1 MSDEDELVDARKMD
15 WYKKIKARMKKEKL
29 VYFNKYDLDVIR
41 RALKIS
47 LQDHK
52 NVLEED
58 NPYID
63 TEEREEI
70 LEEIFDI
77 ESLLT
82 KIGKD

>member
-1 MSDEDELVDARKMD
+1 MSDDDYVDVTTMD
-15 WYKKIKARMKKEKL
+15 WYKKAKARMEKEKL

-52 NVLEED
+52 NVMEED